1 MAGPDL
7 MAQEPTPSPIRLV
20 LADDHRLFREG
31 VASLLERVEDIEL
44 VGQVATGEDAVRLVT
59 AVQPHIVL
67 MDLQMP
73 GMGGIEATRAIA
85 AAHPVVGV
93 IVLTMFEDDESVFA
107 AIRAGARG
115 YVLKDADRG
124 SLLRAIR
131 AVASGEAL
139 LGQAVAQRVL
149 QHFAAAPASAAA
161 LATRPDATEARP
173 EALAELTAR
182 ELEVLRLIARG
193 VRNRQIAEQLV
204 ITEKTVA
211 NYVSTIYSKLQV
223 ADRVEAV
230 LRARQAGLE

>member
-1 MAGPDL
+1 MTTGYSARV
-7 MAQEPTPSPIRLV
+7 SPACWSVSRTSSWS
-20 LADDHRLFREG
+20 AR
-31 VASLLERVEDIEL
+31 
-44 VGQVATGEDAVRLVT
+44 
-59 AVQPHIVL
+59 
-67 MDLQMP
+67 
-73 GMGGIEATRAIA
+73 
-85 AAHPVVGV
+85 AHPVVGV

-131 AVASGEAL
+131 AVAGGEAL

-211 NYVSTIYSKLQV
+211 NYVSSIYSKLQV

>member
-1 MAGPDL
+1 
-7 MAQEPTPSPIRLV
+7 MAQEPAPSPIRLV

-149 QHFAAAPASAAA
+149 QHFAAAPASAAV